1 MEIEFDP
8 TPSLEQIEA
17 RVRDLCRSAELREP
31 DRVVEFVE
39 LVDGD
44 CVALWEEEMVALIV
58 EVEREEL

>member
-8 TPSLEQIEA
+8 TLSLEQIEA

-31 DRVVEFVE
+31 DRVVEFV
-39 LVDGD
+39 DGD